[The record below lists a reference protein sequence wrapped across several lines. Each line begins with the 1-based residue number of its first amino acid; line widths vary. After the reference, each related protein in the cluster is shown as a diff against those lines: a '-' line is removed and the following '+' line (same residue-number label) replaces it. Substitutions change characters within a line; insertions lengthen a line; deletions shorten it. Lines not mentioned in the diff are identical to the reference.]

1 MSRRDE
7 DRRRPR
13 WSARR
18 RHTWTVLA
26 VAVSVGSAFAVPAR
40 AQQTLFNV
48 PSADV
53 LEAGK
58 LYFEEDDLWRPGR
71 PGDTL
76 FTTRAV
82 VGLGDG
88 VEGGVNLGGLAA
100 EGRSAPTAVVA
111 LKWQP
116 LRTGPWSVTAG
127 AFGLFY
133 PRGRADGSPSGQA
146 YAHAAWTPA
155 EGTRITAGVWY
166 ATSGYAD
173 VAVTKGLL
181 AGLEQRVAS
190 SLMFQADWFS
200 GRNGIGYLTPGFAL
214 TLGRWVVYAGY
225 SLKNGD
231 SHENAAL
238 IELGV
243 NL

>member
-100 EGRSAPTAVVA
+100 EGRSAP
-111 LKWQP
+111 
-116 LRTGPWSVTAG
+116 TAG